1 MKFKKIY
8 IEITNSCNFNCSFC
22 FQTGRAKAFMSPE
35 DFRAICQKIKP
46 FTSYIYLHVLGEP
59 LLHPRFEEILQIAAE
74 NELNVNITTNGS
86 LIARK
91 KEILLR
97 NNVRQINISLHDAE
111 ENVEKDQLENYLKEI
126 LSYAKP
132 AANQTYV
139 NLRLWNSGEMASNDF
154 NQFCVEKIRQH
165 FPEGNTNL
173 NESTKE
179 KGIKLA
185 DHIFLQ
191 TAPRFEWPDGGEER
205 SPKTRTCYALRDQI
219 AILAEGTVVPCCLDA
234 DGNMNLGNVF
244 EQDLGE
250 ILQSARAQKIR
261 NGFINHKITEEFCKS
276 CGFFI

>member
-22 FQTGRAKAFMSPE
+22 FQTGRAKAFMSPD
-35 DFRAICQKIKP
+35 DFRIICKKIKP

-59 LLHPRFEEILQIAAE
+59 LLHPRFEEILKIAAE

-86 LIARK
+86 LISRK
-91 KEILLR
+91 KDILLR

-111 ENVEKDQLENYLKEI
+111 ENIAQNELNEYLNDIFE
-126 LSYAKP
+126 YAKL
-132 AANQTYV
+132 AADNTYV
-139 NLRLWNSGEMASNDF
+139 NLRLWNAGETNSNEF
-154 NQFCVEKIRQH
+154 NQYCTDKIKQH
-165 FPEGNTNL
+165 FPAVNTNL
-173 NESTKE
+173 NESSKE

-191 TAPRFEWPDGGEER
+191 TAPRFEWPDGGENR
-205 SPKTRTCYALRDQI
+205 SPETRTCYALRDQI
-219 AILAEGTVVPCCLDA
+219 AILAEGSVVPCCLDA

-244 EQDLGE
+244 EQDLAE
-250 ILQSARAQKIR
+250 ILGSTRAQKIR

>member
-22 FQTGRAKAFMSPE
+22 FQTGRAKAFMSPD
-35 DFRAICQKIKP
+35 DFRIICKKIKP

-86 LIARK
+86 LISRK
-91 KEILLR
+91 KDILLR

-111 ENVEKDQLENYLKEI
+111 ENIAQNELNEYLNEI
-126 LSYAKP
+126 FEYAKL
-132 AANQTYV
+132 AADNTYV
-139 NLRLWNSGEMASNDF
+139 NLRLWNAGETNSNEF
-154 NQFCVEKIRQH
+154 NQYCTDKIKQH
-165 FPEGNTNL
+165 FPSANTNL
-173 NESTKE
+173 NESSKE

-185 DHIFLQ
+185 NHIFLQ
-191 TAPRFEWPDGGEER
+191 TAPRFEWPDGGENR
-205 SPKTRTCYALRDQI
+205 SPETRTCYALRDQI
-219 AILAEGTVVPCCLDA
+219 AILAEGSVVPCCLDA

-244 EQDLGE
+244 EQDLTK
-250 ILQSARAQKIR
+250 ILGSTRAQKIR